1 MTKVALGPGTWA
13 MACVCG
19 PKHAYTSMLLRT

>member
-1 MTKVALGPGTWA
+1 MTKVALGPRTWA

-19 PKHAYTSMLLRT
+19 PKHAQAHSCTCS